1 MSFFLMRFAKR
12 KAELDEEIQAHLEM
26 DIQARMER
34 GESAERAR
42 AAAMRELGNV
52 ALIEDV
58 TREMWGWVWLER
70 VGQDLRYAIRQ
81 LKRSPVFM
89 VTVVATL
96 ALGLGATAA
105 MFTVV
110 DRVLLRPLPYEDS
123 RQLVEIKEAGRKG
136 VVEFG
141 TPFLELSAWF
151 GSRRSASRASSNDL
165 SGFPSSL

>member
-1 MSFFLMRFAKR
+1 MSFFPKLIAKR
-12 KAELDEEIQAHLEM
+12 KVELDEEILAHLEM

-34 GESAERAR
+34 GDSEDQAR

-81 LKRSPVFM
+81 LKRSPVFTL
-89 VTVVATL
+89 TVVATL
-96 ALGLGATAA
+96 ALGLGAAVA

-110 DRVLLRPLPYEDS
+110 DRVLLRPLP
-123 RQLVEIKEAGRKG
+123 
-136 VVEFG
+136 
-141 TPFLELSAWF
+141 
-151 GSRRSASRASSNDL
+151 
-165 SGFPSSL
+165 